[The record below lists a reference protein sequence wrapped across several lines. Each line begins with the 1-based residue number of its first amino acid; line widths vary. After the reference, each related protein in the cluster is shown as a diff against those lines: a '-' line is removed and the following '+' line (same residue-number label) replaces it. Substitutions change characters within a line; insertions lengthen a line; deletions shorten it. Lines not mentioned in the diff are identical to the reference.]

1 VKDQILIRPD
11 THDYQRLFLE
21 DIPLLDVRAAIEFEQ
36 GAFPL
41 SQNIPLLD
49 NQQRAAIG
57 TRYKQAG
64 QEAAIALGLKLAT
77 PEIRAQR
84 MADWTRFVTA
94 HPTGYLYCFRGG
106 LRSRTT
112 QAWLKEQG
120 MDYPFIKGG
129 YKALRG
135 FLIKEL
141 ERSVQ
146 DIPFFILGGLTGS
159 GKTRLLQKTVHQIDL
174 EGLARHRGS
183 TFGTQVNHLQPTP
196 INWENALSVAC
207 LKYRH
212 HYPHSGLLIEDES
225 RKIGQMTLPLG
236 FYQKMKA
243 SPILFLECDIKQR
256 IAMIRSDY
264 VETAWPLYQQ
274 RFQATAEAAFSEFV
288 LTRLERLKKRLGG
301 LRHKQ
306 IETAYKEALR
316 HLFTTGES
324 DAFDQG
330 IRMLLASYYDPM
342 YRYQLEKKQD
352 QIVFSGTE
360 PEILQWVNTH
370 LKGMLEGKQQ

>member
-1 VKDQILIRPD
+1 MKDQSLIRPD

-21 DIPLLDVRAAIEFEQ
+21 DVPLLDVRAPIEFAQ

-49 NQQRAAIG
+49 NQQRVAVG

-64 QEAAIALGLKLAT
+64 QEAAMALGHKLAT
-77 PEIRAQR
+77 PEVRAQR
-84 MADWTRFVTA
+84 IADWTRFVTA

-106 LRSRTT
+106 LRSQIT
-112 QAWLKEQG
+112 QAWLREQG
-120 MDYPFIKGG
+120 VDYPLITGG
-129 YKALRG
+129 YKALRR
-135 FLIKEL
+135 FLLNEI

-183 TFGTQVNHLQPTP
+183 TFGCQVNQLQPSP
-196 INWENALSVAC
+196 INWENQLAVAC

-212 HYPHSGLLIEDES
+212 RYPHAGVLLEDES
-225 RKIGQMTLPLG
+225 RKIGKNTLPLA

-243 SPILFLECDIKQR
+243 SPLLVLECDINQR
-256 IAMIRSDY
+256 VSMIRTDY
-264 VETAWPLYQQ
+264 VDTAWPLYQQ

-288 LTRLERLKKRLGG
+288 LTRLARLKKRLGS
-301 LRHKQ
+301 LRHQ
-306 IETAYKEALR
+306 RVEHIYKAALG
-316 HLFTTGES
+316 HLFATGES
-324 DAFDQG
+324 HGFEPG
-330 IRMLLASYYDPM
+330 IRMLLTSYYDPM
-342 YRYQLEKKQD
+342 YHYQLEKKRS
-352 QIVFSGTE
+352 QIVFRGNES
-360 PEILQWVNTH
+360 EILQSVNTH
-370 LKGMLEGKQQ
+370 LTGRAR